1 MLIDRSKEANV
12 QDAESRIRFTFRPS
26 DRSSIDP
33 PCEPRPSLA
42 HVLSVVLTPISILL
56 SYAQAVVY
64 TRSCAEG
71 KGTSSRDREIE
82 SSSLGST
89 TALALRGTP
98 DWVIKTK
105 DVVYL
110 ALLKGTQAQ
119 HTSRSLQGEG
129 RRQHSQ
135 ADWGRGDLEYIELGL
150 N

>member
-26 DRSSIDP
+26 YRSSIDP
-33 PCEPRPSLA
+33 PCEPWPSLA

-89 TALALRGTP
+89 TALALRQDP
-98 DWVIKTK
+98 
-105 DVVYL
+105 
-110 ALLKGTQAQ
+110 
-119 HTSRSLQGEG
+119 
-129 RRQHSQ
+129 
-135 ADWGRGDLEYIELGL
+135 ELGDQNEGCSL
-150 N
+150 SCFTEGDTGTAHVTDPSRRRT